1 MCIGHPLGG
10 DALGAGVGR
19 AECIG
24 HPLGG
29 LEVAIASW
37 TRARTRSAS
46 ASQGGN
52 QRTLMLERTSRKKR
66 APPAAEAPGALKC
79 THCGVKFHEH
89 GR

>member
-1 MCIGHPLGG
+1 MRAVEARTGLTSSTFAGRALCIGHPLGG

-37 TRARTRSAS
+37 TARLVDSARIRMPPSES
-46 ASQGGN
+46 ADEGLKGA
-52 QRTLMLERTSRKKR
+52 TS
-66 APPAAEAPGALKC
+66 
-79 THCGVKFHEH
+79 
-89 GR
+89 GRLA